1 MLRNLIRWTGYA
13 LLAAAM
19 GLGVY
24 DGARSLSVSGLATT
38 PLGSV
43 AFWLFP
49 KQFPILE
56 PAITRHVHPFL
67 WDPVLLNLFL
77 LPAVLVLF
85 ILGGVMLA
93 LGREREPEAVGS
105 A

>member
-1 MLRNLIRWTGYA
+1 MLRTFLRWTGYA

-24 DGARSLSVSGLATT
+24 DGARSLSVSGYETT
-38 PLGSV
+38 PLGAV

-77 LPAVLVLF
+77 LPAVVVLF
-85 ILGGVMLA
+85 ALGGVMMW
-93 LGREREPEAVGS
+93 LGRRS
-105 A
+105 AD